1 MPLPSN
7 KRRSARLRKKLHI
20 GEFQEM
26 GFEFEA
32 TINESF
38 SSEQIELAVD
48 AFLAELVEP
57 RNLGMGGWLN
67 GAYLQKMDGTS
78 ATEED
83 REAVRGWLEA
93 RPEVAAVRVSPLFD
107 AHYAQD

>member
-20 GEFQEM
+20 GEFQQM

-38 SSEQIELAVD
+38 SSEQIERAVD
-48 AFLAELVEP
+48 AFLVELVEP

-67 GAYLQKMDGTS
+67 GAYFQKMGGTS

-83 REAVRGWLEA
+83 REAVRAWLEA
-93 RPEVAAVRVSPLFD
+93 RPEVAAVRVSPLSD
-107 AHYAQD
+107 AWYPPT

>member
-1 MPLPSN
+1 MRLPSN

-26 GFEFEA
+26 MFSFEA
-32 TINESF
+32 TLNESF

-57 RNLGMGGWLN
+57 RGLGMGGWLN
-67 GAYLQKMDGTS
+67 GAFFQKMEGTS

-83 REAVRGWLEA
+83 REAVKAWLEA
-93 RPEVAAVRVSPLFD
+93 RPEVSDVRVDPLFD
-107 AHYAQD
+107 AHYGRD